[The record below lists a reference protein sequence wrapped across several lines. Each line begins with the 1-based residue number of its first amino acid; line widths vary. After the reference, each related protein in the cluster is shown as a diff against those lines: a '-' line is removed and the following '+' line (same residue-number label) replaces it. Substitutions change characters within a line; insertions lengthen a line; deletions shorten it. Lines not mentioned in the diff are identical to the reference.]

1 MDLLALMLCEV
12 LLWVAQL
19 WLDEFFWVENLG

>member
-1 MDLLALMLCEV
+1 MDLLAPMLCEV

-19 WLDEFFWVENLG
+19 CLDEFLGVESLG